1 MTLRTTLAAITR
13 CILCG
18 ADSDDDVALCP
29 HHTAG
34 DVEWAALNRLFC
46 DLLHRGIRP
55 SYPSTDETTMIIL
68 DHRALAARQVD
79 VPCLNR

>member
-1 MTLRTTLAAITR
+1 MTLRTPLVAITR

-18 ADSDDDVALCP
+18 AESDDEVCRY
-29 HHTAG
+29 HTAD

-55 SYPSTDETTMIIL
+55 IYPTTDETTMIIL
-68 DHRALAARQVD
+68 EHRGLASRQMD
-79 VPCLNR
+79 VPCLDR